1 MNILYVEDDPC
12 DADLTR
18 REFASSV
25 PHFRLD
31 TVATQREALA
41 RLEGEPPYDLVLTDL
56 RLLDGDGLAL
66 LAQVR
71 ERALPLAVVVI
82 TGRGDEESAVA
93 ALKAGADDYVVKG
106 GDYLARLPLALESAF
121 HRVQLA
127 REQAALRES
136 EKHYHTLLDGVPAG
150 LNRTTPAGQILDA
163 NLALVEMLGY
173 PDRETLL
180 ATNVADTY
188 ADAEDRKQWLAL
200 MEDEGGVRGFET
212 RMRKHDGAIIW
223 VESNAHAARDADG
236 RVLHYYEGSLED
248 ITERKLA
255 EEALREYSER
265 LEEMV
270 EERTQ
275 ELRDAREQLVRR
287 EKLAVLG
294 QLAGGVIQDLRNPL
308 GAISN
313 AAYFLNMVTE
323 EPEPEVKEMLEI
335 LEKEVRTSER
345 IISSLL
351 DFAHPKPP
359 IRRIV
364 DVNEVVR
371 ETLSRAAV
379 PDNVEVVSQ
388 LEEPLPTILADPD
401 QLVQVFGNF
410 ILNAV
415 QAMTL
420 PSAAGTP
427 DGGRLVVKTS
437 AGARLSSAE
446 DSVEPTG
453 VSGRG
458 DPAGRPQWVTVSFTD
473 TGMGISE
480 ENMGKLFEPLF
491 TTKAKGIGLGLPL
504 AKTLVEGHGGSIEVE
519 SEVGKGSLFTMKLPA
534 REA

>member
-1 MNILYVEDDPC
+1 MNILYVEDDPR

-18 REFASSV
+18 RECARSV
-25 PHFRLD
+25 SHFRLD

-41 RLEGEPPYDLVLTDL
+41 RLEGEPGYD
-56 RLLDGDGLAL
+56 
-66 LAQVR
+66 
-71 ERALPLAVVVI
+71 
-82 TGRGDEESAVA
+82 
-93 ALKAGADDYVVKG
+93 
-106 GDYLARLPLALESAF
+106 
-121 HRVQLA
+121 
-127 REQAALRES
+127 
-136 EKHYHTLLDGVPAG
+136 
-150 LNRTTPAGQILDA
+150 TTPAGQILDA

-180 ATNVADTY
+180 ATNVADTF

-200 MEDEGGVRGFET
+200 MEDEGVVRGFET
-212 RMRKHDGAIIW
+212 RMRRHDGTIIW

-236 RVLHYYEGSLED
+236 RVLYYEGSLED
-248 ITERKLA
+248 ITERKRA

-275 ELRDAREQLVRR
+275 ELRDVQEKLVRSER
-287 EKLAVLG
+287 LAVLG
-294 QLAGGVIQDLRNPL
+294 QLAGGVAHELRQPL
-308 GAISN
+308 AAISN
-313 AAYFLNMVTE
+313 AAYFLNMVIE
-323 EPEPEVKEMLEI
+323 APEPEVKEMLEI
-335 LEKEVRTSER
+335 MEKEVKTSER

-351 DFAHPKPP
+351 DFARPKPP

-379 PDNVEVVSQ
+379 PDNVEVVRQ
-388 LEEPLPTILADPD
+388 LEEPLPTVLADPD
-401 QLVQVFGNF
+401 QLAQVFGNL
-410 ILNAV
+410 ILNGV

-420 PSAAGTP
+420 PSAVGIP
-427 DGGRLVVKTS
+427 NGGRLVVKTS

-446 DSVEPTG
+446 ASVKPTA

-458 DPAGRPQWVTVSFTD
+458 DPAGRPEWVAVSFTD
-473 TGMGISE
+473 MGMGIPE
-480 ENMGKLFEPLF
+480 ENLEKIFEPLF
-491 TTKAKGIGLGLPL
+491 TTKAKGVGLGLPL

-519 SEVGKGSLFTMKLPA
+519 SEVGKGSIFTVKLPA